1 MTPTPDPAE
10 FRRVV
15 GRFATGVTV
24 VTAVEDGVD
33 HAMTMNAFTSVSL
46 DPLLVLFCVEKKA
59 RFHRLV
65 LAGETWAV
73 SILGEGSEAASSWFA
88 TRGRPWEEQMEGWR
102 TRRGEI
108 TGAPVLE
115 EAIGALECRTRSVH
129 DAGDHTV
136 VIGEVL
142 SVSAPS
148 EGDPLL
154 YYRGAYRRLAA
165 EPGE

>member
-1 MTPTPDPAE
+1 MTLPPDPTE

-15 GRFATGVTV
+15 GRFATGITV
-24 VTAVEDGVD
+24 VTTVVDGVD

-59 RFHRLV
+59 RFHKVV
-65 LAGETWAV
+65 LDAPTWAV

-88 TRGRPWEEQMEGWR
+88 TRGRRWEDQMDGWGVH
-102 TRRGEI
+102 RGEA
-108 TGAPVLE
+108 TGAPVLD
-115 EAIGALECRTRSVH
+115 EAIGALECRTHSVH

-142 SVSAPS
+142 SVSTPS
-148 EGDPLL
+148 ERDPLL
-154 YYRGAYRRLAA
+154 YYQGAYRGLRS
-165 EPGE
+165 E